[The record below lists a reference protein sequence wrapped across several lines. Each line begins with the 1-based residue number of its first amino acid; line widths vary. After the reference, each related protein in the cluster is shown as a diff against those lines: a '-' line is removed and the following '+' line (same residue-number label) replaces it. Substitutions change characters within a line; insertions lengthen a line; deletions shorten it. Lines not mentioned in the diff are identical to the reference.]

1 MNSIDDDNSDD
12 IADSDGTTSN
22 DSEDSDKQ
30 TSDIGE
36 APPSREGDPANG
48 VGASDP
54 SIVVATMVSSEGPS
68 EIIEATEVFATP
80 REMPVSFQNLAAVG
94 GAVGALLLGIWSIFG
109 ATISPYASIN
119 AMVGI
124 LMGFWGVTSPRKKMA
139 IIGIVLCLI
148 GLGLSVWEVN
158 GIISNYLMQVEEM

>member
-12 IADSDGTTSN
+12 IADPGGTPSN
-22 DSEDSDKQ
+22 DSEDSGKQ
-30 TSDIGE
+30 TSDSGE
-36 APPSREGDPANG
+36 STPSSEG
-48 VGASDP
+48 DP

-124 LMGFWGVTSPRKKMA
+124 LMGCWGITSLRKKMA

-148 GLGLSVWEVN
+148 GLGLSIWEIN
-158 GIISNYLMQVEEM
+158 GVISNYLMQVEEM

>member
-1 MNSIDDDNSDD
+1 MNSIDDDNSND

-36 APPSREGDPANG
+36 APPSREGDP
-48 VGASDP
+48 

-68 EIIEATEVFATP
+68 EIIEATAVFAKP
-80 REMPVSFQNLAAVG
+80 REMPANFQNLAAVG

-124 LMGFWGVTSPRKKMA
+124 LMGFWGITSPRKKMA

>member
-12 IADSDGTTSN
+12 IANPEGTPSN
-22 DSEDSDKQ
+22 DSEDFGKQ

-36 APPSREGDPANG
+36 SNPFSEGDPASG

-54 SIVVATMVSSEGPS
+54 SIVVATVVGSEGPS
-68 EIIEATEVFATP
+68 EFIEATAVFAKP
-80 REMPVSFQNLAAVG
+80 REMPANFQNLAAVG

-119 AMVGI
+119 AMIGI
-124 LMGFWGVTSPRKKMA
+124 LMGCWGITSSRKKMA

-148 GLGLSVWEVN
+148 GLGLSVREIN
-158 GIISNYLMQVEEM
+158 GAMSNYIMQVEEM